1 MAKAQKSEHE
11 DGELETEDRP
21 VLDLNDSKVK
31 KFIKQAKAKGY
42 VTHDELNNVLPS
54 DELTSDQ
61 IEDTMSALSEMGIQ
75 VVENEDE
82 VDNASGSKS
91 TAVTKTGSGAVAKK
105 GNARGTDR
113 TDDPV
118 RMYLRE
124 MGAVELL
131 SREGEIAIAKRI
143 EAGRNT
149 MIARCGGWSRGW
161 AVPARACRVRAASTS
176 PPPRRSWPCSV
187 WRRTPKTCAPG
198 WTAR

>member
-54 DELTSDQ
+54 EELSSDQ

-82 VDNASGSKS
+82 VEANAKGTAVAKTSS
-91 TAVTKTGSGAVAKK
+91 TAV
-105 GNARGTDR
+105 
-113 TDDPV
+113 
-118 RMYLRE
+118 
-124 MGAVELL
+124 
-131 SREGEIAIAKRI
+131 
-143 EAGRNT
+143 
-149 MIARCGGWSRGW
+149 
-161 AVPARACRVRAASTS
+161 ASS
-176 PPPRRSWPCSV
+176 CP
-187 WRRTPKTCAPG
+187 
-198 WTAR
+198 